1 MPNVRTRASNPII
14 PTFQTIPPN
23 PSFPFNMASK
33 TIPDVL
39 VKVLFVEMW
48 EEYQQIPVPICD
60 LEGDAL
66 WRAMDLYDKIWE
78 FIKTHTKILMD
89 EPHIRDIILSE
100 ATDCDK
106 IYDPNT
112 YQFTDV

>member
-1 MPNVRTRASNPII
+1 
-14 PTFQTIPPN
+14 
-23 PSFPFNMASK
+23 MASK

-48 EEYQQIPVPICD
+48 EEYHQISVPYD
-60 LEGDAL
+60 SEDAF
-66 WRAMDLYDKIWE
+66 WCARDLYDKIWK

-100 ATDCDK
+100 AEDCDK
-106 IYDPNT
+106 IYDPDTN
-112 YQFTDV
+112 QFTDI